1 MDYLRRDCF
10 FTGVAEGAISADR
23 LLKMIDVHLEELV
36 IEEKAIYSVE
46 NFLSSRRL
54 MYWQVYLHKTT
65 VSAEEMLIQ
74 LMRRA
79 RKLMLSGMQLG
90 MPPALKPFFEKRFGR
105 EDFTQSDIHLNAFSM
120 LDDYDIW
127 YCIKTWA
134 NHPDFVLSFLARGL
148 MDRRLLKVSISSE
161 PMEEQKLRQLQRE
174 YAIELG
180 IEIEAAGFL
189 VFEKM
194 VTNSA
199 YISGGNSIR
208 VKFRDGRICD
218 VAEATDLPNIRA
230 MAAQVKKYIVC
241 QPKPISLQA
250 S

>member
-1 MDYLRRDCF
+1 
-10 FTGVAEGAISADR
+10 
-23 LLKMIDVHLEELV
+23 
-36 IEEKAIYSVE
+36 
-46 NFLSSRRL
+46 
-54 MYWQVYLHKTT
+54 
-65 VSAEEMLIQ
+65 
-74 LMRRA
+74 
-79 RKLMLSGMQLG
+79 
-90 MPPALKPFFEKRFGR
+90 
-105 EDFTQSDIHLNAFSM
+105 
-120 LDDYDIW
+120 
-127 YCIKTWA
+127 
-134 NHPDFVLSFLARGL
+134 

-180 IEIEAAGFL
+180 IEIESAGFL